1 MTSSPHP
8 PPSQSSH
15 LADYRGCPQPLSQV
29 LALPQFSVC
38 CFQFLVEQEEVC
50 LSCLLGYLV
59 ELLSLEA
66 LSPFSS
72 GRLWWPLLL
81 GPSKVIVLLFRNHIG
96 CRTIRRSCQVSMA
109 EAMPFLFSEQV
120 VAYLVR
126 GLQHSVA
133 FVAQLLHVQLT
144 WGPRPEPQ
152 VLASQP
158 QPFALEPTEDARLA
172 PSRRPCLS

>member
-8 PPSQSSH
+8 PPSLSSH
-15 LADYRGCPQPLSQV
+15 LANYRGCPQPLSQV

-38 CFQFLVEQEEVC
+38 CFQFLVEQGEVC

-59 ELLSLEA
+59 ELLSLKA

-72 GRLWWPLLL
+72 EQLLRPLLL
-81 GPSKVIVLLFRNHIG
+81 GPSRVIALPFRNHID
-96 CRTIRRSCQVSMA
+96 CRTVRRSCQVSMA
-109 EAMPFLFSEQV
+109 KAVPFLFSEKV
-120 VAYLVR
+120 LAYLVR

-144 WGPRPEPQ
+144 WGPPLEPQ
-152 VLASQP
+152 VLALQP